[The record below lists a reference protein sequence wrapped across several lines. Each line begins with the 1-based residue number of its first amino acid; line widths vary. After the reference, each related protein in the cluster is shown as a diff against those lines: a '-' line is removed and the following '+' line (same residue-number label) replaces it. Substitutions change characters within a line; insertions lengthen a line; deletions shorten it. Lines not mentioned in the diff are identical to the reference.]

1 MSSKKDLITTTNL
14 SPPLKGGRKFYW
26 QKWYIAVIGFLVVQ
40 VILYYLITIY
50 FQ

>member
-1 MSSKKDLITTTNL
+1 MSSEKDLTSTTNL
-14 SPPLKGGRKFYW
+14 NPTLKDGRKFYW